1 MRVMKVIKINFFS
14 EYFVSA
20 AQVQKELPSLYKFVH
35 CVLAQE
41 D

>member
-1 MRVMKVIKINFFS
+1 MTVMKVIKINFVS
-14 EYFVSA
+14 EYFASA
-20 AQVQKELPSLYKFVH
+20 AQVQKELLSLHKFVN